1 MFLNNVKMLNKVFLS
16 GSDYVQGFYLYNS
29 YLCRWHYRDLLTVPR
44 DSSIDWNIDNARA
57 AAEGIINVEVNAT
70 VPKAIYLSR

>member
-29 YLCRWHYRDLLTVPR
+29 YLCVWHYRDLLTVPR
-44 DSSIDWNIDNARA
+44 DSSIDFNTDNALTCGS
-57 AAEGIINVEVNAT
+57 GITNVSVNTT
-70 VPKAIYLSR
+70 VPWDSQ